1 MPGRLVVVDDT
12 EDLLFLIEEALVRD
26 GYEVRTAPDG
36 AKALE
41 LIGQDPP
48 DAVILDLW
56 MPGMD
61 GFEVVRKLK
70 DDPLLQHLPV
80 LIMSA
85 AGSQDNK
92 IHGLDLGADDFVT
105 KPFDMP
111 ELVARV
117 RMVLRRTK
125 ISLDANP
132 LTHLPGNTTI
142 QARVEKALRRGG
154 PLAVLYCDLNDFK
167 AYNDAYGYA
176 AGDRALKETAHVI
189 LEAVKAAGA
198 AHHDFVGH
206 IGGDDFIVVTV
217 PDRMEALAADV
228 CKRFDAA
235 VPSLYKD
242 ADRTR
247 GRLLSKDRKGNA
259 VEFPLMTIA
268 VGVCH
273 NSLKPLSGYSEVSA
287 LGSELKKAA
296 KAKPGSAYFID
307 RRT

>member
-1 MPGRLVVVDDT
+1 MAGRLVVVDDT

-26 GYEVRTAPDG
+26 GYEVRTAGDG

-41 LIGQDPP
+41 LIRQDPP

-56 MPGMD
+56 MPEMD
-61 GFEVVRKLK
+61 GFEVVRQLK

-85 AGSQDNK
+85 AGTQDNK

-142 QARVEKALRRGG
+142 QSRVEKGLRRGG

-176 AGDRALKETAHVI
+176 AGDHALKETARVI

-198 AHHDFVGH
+198 AHEDFVGH
-206 IGGDDFIVVTV
+206 VGGDDFIVVTV
-217 PDRMEALAADV
+217 PGRMEALAVDV
-228 CKRFDAA
+228 CARFDAA
-235 VPSLYKD
+235 APSLYKD
-242 ADRTR
+242 EDRTR

-296 KAKPGSAYFID
+296 KTKPGSAYFID